1 MDPPDAERVFAGPLH
16 RARRRVEEAD
26 LLILSDLPAGIDVA
40 VQSVTENMA
49 ELKKFIALNPSF
61 RMALLPLD
69 VEGSAPRAASMAA
82 SATSLAGVGP
92 MAAIP
97 GALADLAVERMQG
110 IGCAVSLV
118 EDGGEISAMSDRP
131 ILVAVYAGRSPVSGR
146 FGFFLEKGDFPIGIA
161 TSSATVSQAL
171 NFGEADAAV
180 VVATSATMADAA
192 AKRVCNAV
200 QGNDVRSSVEEGLRT
215 AEEIPNVRGAIV
227 VRSSHVGVVGAL
239 PRIVPLR
246 GSLKEI
252 FERALLDP
260 DLRI

>member
-1 MDPPDAERVFAGPLH
+1 MGLLDAERVFAGELH
-16 RARRRVEEAD
+16 RVRKRVEEAN
-26 LLILSDLPAGIDVA
+26 LLILSDLPHGIDVA
-40 VQSVTENMA
+40 VRSVSENMT
-49 ELKKFIALNPSF
+49 ELKKFIELNPSF

-69 VEGSAPRAASMAA
+69 VDNSAPRAARLAA
-82 SATSLAGVGP
+82 SAASIAGVGP
-92 MAAIP
+92 MAAVP
-97 GALADLAVERMQG
+97 GALADLAVERMQE

-118 EDGGEISAMSDRP
+118 EDGGEISAMSERP
-131 ILVAVYAGRSPVSGR
+131 ILVAIYAGQSPASGR

-161 TSSATVSQAL
+161 TSSATVSHAL

-180 VVATSATMADAA
+180 VVSESATMADAA

-200 QGNDVRSSVEEGLRT
+200 TGNDVKSSIEEGLRT
-215 AEEIPNVRGAIV
+215 AEKIPKVRGAIV
-227 VRSSHVGVVGAL
+227 VRSSHVGVVGIL

-252 FERALLDP
+252 FDRALLDP